1 MPMLRWHNTSY
12 MNDIDFIRIA
22 ALVFTLKL
30 IGRSIDPVSKGT
42 EMAERLF
49 DKLKEKEV

>member
-49 DKLKEKEV
+49 NQLKEKEV